1 MIFEYGNYVFYVDL
15 LARSVSK
22 LFSHGDW
29 CNYRAAFM
37 VWRHNLQ
44 VKNVIQKSVWW
55 PSN

>member
-22 LFSHGDW
+22 LFSRGDR

-44 VKNVIQKSVWW
+44 VKNVTQKSVWW